1 MLTEKT
7 SEIINTPDPE
17 MVYLAGWPHV
27 KLTRKG
33 FAQLMVRDCLIARS
47 ASEPCLPK
55 LGFSMNGQAVS
66 LCSTSAPFS
75 DAMKQA
81 DYIQADG
88 ESLVKASRVFS
99 KGNELPERIA
109 TTDFFHD
116 AAEHAVKYGLKF
128 YMLGASEEMSLEA
141 EKNIRKQY
149 PDLQIVGRRNGYF
162 EDSEE
167 EQICKEIVASGAD
180 VLWVGMGKPKEQLF
194 CIRNKERLKGVPWIK
209 SCGGL
214 FDFLSGRNKRAPQ
227 WVQDAGLEWAHRTLG
242 DPKRFLWRYLTT
254 NIHTIILLIRG
265 SKDRG
270 NI

>member
-1 MLTEKT
+1 M
-7 SEIINTPDPE
+7 
-17 MVYLAGWPHV
+17 
-27 KLTRKG
+27 
-33 FAQLMVRDCLIARS
+33 
-47 ASEPCLPK
+47 
-55 LGFSMNGQAVS
+55 S
-66 LCSTSAPFS
+66 LCSTSVQFGK
-75 DAMKQA
+75 AMEQA

-88 ESLVKASRVFS
+88 ESLVKASRFLN
-99 KGNELPERIA
+99 KGDALPERIA

-116 AAEHAVKYGLKF
+116 AAEYAVKYGLKF

-162 EDSEE
+162 DEAQEE
-167 EQICKEIVASGAD
+167 KICKEIVASGAD

-194 CIRNKERLKGVPWIK
+194 CIRNKERLKGIPWIK

-227 WVQDAGLEWAHRTLG
+227 WMQDAGLEWAHRTLS

-254 NIHTIILLIRG
+254 NIHTIFLLVLG

-270 NI
+270 GI